1 MRPMW
6 FAALALLPGA
16 AAAEAGNSLPATVSL
31 LPMPASI
38 APKAGAFALAGSAL
52 SFDPRDAGAAAA
64 AAPRLNALLDRP
76 RLPVP

>member
-6 FAALALLPGA
+6 LAALALLPGA